1 MLDDSRTI
9 ETEIHEIEL
18 KLNRLRDWFN
28 APDKYRRFNHAELE
42 SEIELLFSGLMGLG
56 LSITPVQAN
65 RISELHSN
73 FRLLQD
79 LITKL
84 MQKGMNR
91 DSMSG

>member
-9 ETEIHEIEL
+9 ENEIHDVEL
-18 KLNRLRDWFN
+18 KLDRLRDWFN
-28 APDKYRRFNHAELE
+28 APHKYSLFNHAEVE
-42 SEIELLFSGLMGLG
+42 SEIEFLLSGLMGPG
-56 LSITPVQAN
+56 LSINPVQAK
-65 RISELHSN
+65 RIGELHRN

-91 DSMSG
+91 DSMFG